1 MSDRA
6 EAELRASDDAP
17 RNPSIRRNQVRRIL
31 LAIIALLYVIS
42 IPWYRATD
50 APLRIVFG
58 LPDWVA
64 VAIACYVAVAIL
76 NAVAWR
82 LTTISDE
89 PAPAEHPGRDTR

>member
-6 EAELRASDDAP
+6 EAELRANDDAP
-17 RNPSIRRNQVRRIL
+17 RNPGIRRNQLRRIL
-31 LAIIALLYVIS
+31 LAIIALLYLIS

-58 LPDWVA
+58 VPDWVA

-89 PAPAEHPGRDTR
+89 PAPAEDPGGGMR

>member
-1 MSDRA
+1 M
-6 EAELRASDDAP
+6 EAGFVLFLCTLALMALVAP
-17 RNPSIRRNQVRRIL
+17 L

-64 VAIACYVAVAIL
+64 VAIACYIAVAIL

-82 LTTISDE
+82 LTTISDT
-89 PAPAEHPGRDTR
+89 PAPAEHPGRGTR